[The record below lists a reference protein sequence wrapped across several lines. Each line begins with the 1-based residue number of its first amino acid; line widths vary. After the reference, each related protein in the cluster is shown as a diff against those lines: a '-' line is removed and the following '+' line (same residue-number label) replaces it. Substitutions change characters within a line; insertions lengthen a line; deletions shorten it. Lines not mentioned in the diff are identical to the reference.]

1 MFMPGLSIVLQLTG
15 ACKESPAVTQGS
27 STSAHRDVG
36 GWQNELW
43 SCTPGSMLPL
53 LMAVQD
59 HQAQSTATRGG
70 LQEHVPSTGTKAMAE
85 MPDVTCIC
93 RWCQN
98 SQVKTHTPLPQA
110 FSRDTHTSSV
120 ILSLLVSTQQKMP
133 RKPFVISSLIH
144 FPMKKGNRQMGLL
157 W

>member
-1 MFMPGLSIVLQLTG
+1 MPGLSIVLQLTG

-27 STSAHRDVG
+27 STRAHRDVG
-36 GWQNELW
+36 GCQDELW

-53 LMAVQD
+53 LVAVQEPSWRGPE
-59 HQAQSTATRGG
+59 HRHKGG
-70 LQEHVPSTGTKAMAE
+70 LQQHVPSTGTKAMAE

-110 FSRDTHTSSV
+110 FSRDTHTFSV

-133 RKPFVISSLIH
+133 RKPFVISSLVH
-144 FPMKKGNRQMGLL
+144 FPMKKGNR
-157 W
+157 